1 VGGLG
6 TLATDTATVDASGGL
21 VRLNSTPAWGT
32 LQTAGPDSTGN
43 NSATVTLLK
52 LGNALPTALTFT
64 CSGSTTTG
72 ADADPTAYQISTGT
86 VDLSVN
92 AATTPLPLVR
102 FDGMVTPFGS
112 APPDFAASAV
122 TLGDLTEQVLM
133 IDWVSPGT
141 TAPFLSQS
149 SSGLVVNIDNAS
161 LGTQHTVLQG
171 PTSVDLK
178 ALEVSP
184 TIVAAASP
192 TGQFAIGN
200 PASTTGIIMYN
211 SFASYLTQLNSVI
224 NGTNTILKLVA
235 VGQLSSDNKTFTAY
249 RIDIVQLP

>member
-1 VGGLG
+1 
-6 TLATDTATVDASGGL
+6 
-21 VRLNSTPAWGT
+21 
-32 LQTAGPDSTGN
+32 
-43 NSATVTLLK
+43 
-52 LGNALPTALTFT
+52 
-64 CSGSTTTG
+64 
-72 ADADPTAYQISTGT
+72 
-86 VDLSVN
+86 
-92 AATTPLPLVR
+92 
-102 FDGMVTPFGS
+102 
-112 APPDFAASAV
+112 
-122 TLGDLTEQVLM
+122 M

-161 LGTQHTVLQG
+161 LGTQHAVLQG
-171 PTSVDLK
+171 PTSIDLK

-200 PASTTGIIMYN
+200 PASTTGIGMFN
-211 SFASYLTQLNSVI
+211 SFSAYLTQLNSVI

>member
-1 VGGLG
+1 
-6 TLATDTATVDASGGL
+6 
-21 VRLNSTPAWGT
+21 
-32 LQTAGPDSTGN
+32 
-43 NSATVTLLK
+43 LLK
-52 LGNALPTALTFT
+52 LGNAVPAALTFT
-64 CSGSTTTG
+64 GTGSTTTG

-86 VDLSVN
+86 VDLSAN

-122 TLGDLTEQVLM
+122 TLANLTEQILT

-141 TAPFLSQS
+141 TAPFLSQT

-161 LGTQHTVLQG
+161 LGTSHAVLQG
-171 PTSVDLK
+171 PTSIDLK

-184 TIVAAASP
+184 TIVADSAADSSH

-200 PASTTGIIMYN
+200 PASTTGISVFN
-211 SFASYLTQLNSVI
+211 TSTSYLTQLNTSI
-224 NGTNTILKLVA
+224 NGTNTVLKLVA
-235 VGQLSSDNKTFTAY
+235 VGHLSSDSKTFTAY
-249 RIDIVQLP
+249 RINIVQLP